1 VDATRVE
8 DLLARLSPADAA
20 DSRRQRRSDSEPADT
35 VPAGELIAALTA
47 ARAAAD
53 DTGNSAADRV
63 ADTTDT
69 GADAAEP
76 PADDPAAADLPAP
89 PGIPSPE
96 GVPAALDL
104 PSPPDTASPQHADA
118 APSPETTGAAAPDT
132 PSPETA
138 GAAAPDTASPHDI
151 TSPLGLPPHPG
162 DAPTTVLA
170 ATLDHIG
177 PVRPGAEPPVVP
189 SAGPDASWESVLE
202 SLRRQVGAPSAGHGG
217 RRPPVDPPIT
227 RPPGPSHGAHHGWLV
242 AGRSVVAVVA
252 ILVLLITG
260 TEWVIKHRA
269 DQVLSDRQV
278 QAIVPDDTNI
288 STPTVSHT
296 TAEPEGAAGDKG
308 HATVPPPRIYQPENI
323 LLMGSDTRA
332 GKQDALLG
340 HSGPT
345 SSDTMQSDVLMIAHL
360 SADRQHVTVVSIPRD
375 LYVTAPTCKAW
386 DYTTNS
392 LSDQDYVTPYSI
404 WKITNAFSVGG
415 PQCTVRAVQRLTGL
429 KIDRVIIIDFAGF
442 KSMVDALGGIDI
454 NACRPIVDDQLGTVI
469 TTPGEQHIDG
479 LQALA
484 LVRARKVHGD
494 PTGDLGRI
502 HRQQMVLST
511 ILRQVTSAGVLLNP
525 ARLDS
530 LLQAFVHNV
539 WTDNVTL
546 DDLIELAQSLG
557 DLSPS
562 RVTFYTLPTVPDG
575 EGLQMT
581 SAGPVIW
588 NALVN
593 DEQLS
598 GEPSTSPSTSA
609 TAGRSSK
616 HPAAGTGTT
625 SAAGTSTS
633 TRILT
638 SLVTTTPTVHQ
649 SITVAPQDVDLQVV
663 NVAGRGG
670 VATQAMNAL
679 NPLGFHVTE
688 PDLLLIPGQVQSD
701 ITVQFSRG
709 NRAAAVTVASAV
721 PGARLV
727 RTDGLDGRVRLM
739 VGSSF
744 DGAVTGVTVG
754 DPVRAALST
763 TPSPVVGTVVT
774 TEVVRVAARADPTTS
789 APPSTS
795 VPPST
800 HRTAAGPTLST
811 KEVDAVNAGNA
822 SCV

>member
-8 DLLARLSPADAA
+8 DLLARLSPPESA
-20 DSRRQRRSDSEPADT
+20 DSRRQRRSDSEPTDT

-47 ARAAAD
+47 ASARDADPRDDLAQPQDRSTPPDAGAAPDAPSP
-53 DTGNSAADRV
+53 TGLV
-63 ADTTDT
+63 
-69 GADAAEP
+69 
-76 PADDPAAADLPAP
+76 P
-89 PGIPSPE
+89 PGSASPA
-96 GVPAALDL
+96 GLAALD
-104 PSPPDTASPQHADA
+104 
-118 APSPETTGAAAPDT
+118 T
-132 PSPETA
+132 PSQTGFADQQSRADIPAQDSPADSTGHGLLADNPAQDAPAGTPEEP
-138 GAAAPDTASPHDI
+138 AADPRSPDHRH
-151 TSPLGLPPHPG
+151 PHP
-162 DAPTTVLA
+162 DDSPTTVLVA
-170 ATLDHIG
+170 ALDHIG
-177 PVRPGAEPPVVP
+177 PVRPGVEPPVVA
-189 SAGPDASWESVLE
+189 STAPDASWESVLE
-202 SLRRQVGAPSAGHGG
+202 SLRRQVGAPAGGHAG
-217 RRPPVDPPIT
+217 RRPPLEPPIA
-227 RPPGPSHGAHHGWLV
+227 RPPVSSDHPHRGWLV
-242 AGRSVVAVVA
+242 AGRSAVAVIA
-252 ILVLLITG
+252 ALVLLITG

-288 STPTVSHT
+288 STPTVSRT
-296 TAEPEGAAGDKG
+296 TAAPEGAAGHQG
-308 HATVPPPRIYQPENI
+308 PATVAPPRIYQPENI

-360 SADRQHVTVVSIPRD
+360 SADRKHVTVVSIPRD
-375 LYVTAPTCKAW
+375 LYVKAPTCKAW
-386 DYTTNS
+386 DYNTNS

-415 PQCTVRAVQRLTGL
+415 PQCTVRAVQQLTGL

-454 NACRPIVDDQLGTVI
+454 DACRTIVDDQLGTVI
-469 TTPGEQHIDG
+469 AQPGEQHIDG

-494 PTGDLGRI
+494 PTGDIGRI

-525 ARLDS
+525 GRLDS

-539 WTDNVTL
+539 WTDIVTL

-575 EGLQMT
+575 EGLEMT
-581 SAGPVIW
+581 STGPAIW

-593 DEQLS
+593 DEPLP
-598 GEPSTSPSTSA
+598 GEPEEEPSTTRPAGTS
-609 TAGRSSK
+609 TAG
-616 HPAAGTGTT
+616 T
-625 SAAGTSTS
+625 SAAGTKPAGPGTSTSTS
-633 TRILT
+633 TRIFT
-638 SLVTTTPTVHQ
+638 SLVTSTPTVQ
-649 SITVAPQDVDLQVV
+649 QNVTVAPQDVDLQVV

-679 NPLGFHVTE
+679 NPLGFQITE

-701 ITVQFSRG
+701 ITVEFSRG

-721 PGARLV
+721 PGSRLV
-727 RTDGLDGRVRLM
+727 RTEGLGSRVRLM
-739 VGSSF
+739 LGSGF
-744 DGAVTGVTVG
+744 DGTVTAVAVG

-763 TPSPVVGTVVT
+763 TPSPVVSTVVS
-774 TEVVRVAARADPTTS
+774 TEEVPVAGPTTS

-795 VPPST
+795 AATSSRTRST
-800 HRTAAGPTLST
+800 GPTLAT
-811 KEVDAVNAGNA
+811 TEVTAVNAGSA